1 MINTNITTTI
11 TTITPDMAEELL
23 ALNTKNRN
31 VKQNNV
37 KKLAHTLQM
46 GHWELNGEAIKV
58 AADGTILDGQHRL
71 LACVKAGIPF
81 DTLLIEGLPVSA
93 QDTMD
98 KGSRRSMADT
108 FMLHGYAQ
116 PAKVATLIRAVIA
129 AEKVGLRDA
138 FAYNNGVAVTERE
151 ALERAE
157 REPHLVEIAKIT
169 GSRFGSL
176 GLTGK
181 IAGLLFYT
189 FESIDA
195 EDTQFFFNAL
205 LDPSELATNHPIYQ
219 LRVSLLKIVGNRNRS
234 TANTV
239 LIAALCIKAW
249 NAYRNGETRKLLKFA
264 VGGANPEQF
273 PMPI

>member
-1 MINTNITTTI
+1 M
-11 TTITPDMAEELL
+11 
-23 ALNTKNRN
+23 
-31 VKQNNV
+31 
-37 KKLAHTLQM
+37 
-46 GHWELNGEAIKV
+46 
-58 AADGTILDGQHRL
+58 
-71 LACVKAGIPF
+71 KAGIPF

-116 PAKVATLIRAVIA
+116 SAKVATLVRAVIA
-129 AEKVGLRDA
+129 SEKVGLRDA

-157 REPHLVEIAKIT
+157 REPHLVDIAKIT

-176 GLTGK
+176 GLSGK
-181 IAGLLFYT
+181 VAGLLFYT
-189 FESIDA
+189 FENIDA

-205 LDPSELATNHPIYQ
+205 LDPSGLATNHPIYQ
-219 LRVSLLKIVGNRNRS
+219 LRVSLLKMVGNRNRS

-239 LIAALCIKAW
+239 LVAALCIKAW

>member
-37 KKLAHTLQM
+37 KKLAHALQM

-116 PAKVATLIRAVIA
+116 SAKVATLVRAVIA
-129 AEKVGLRDA
+129 AEKAGLRDA
-138 FAYNNGVAVTERE
+138 FAYNSGVAVTERE

-157 REPHLVEIAKIT
+157 REPRLVDIAKIT
-169 GSRFGSL
+169 GTRFGSL
-176 GLTGK
+176 GLSGK
-181 IAGLLFYT
+181 VAGLLFYT

-219 LRVSLLKIVGNRNRS
+219 LRVSLLKMVGNRNRS

-239 LIAALCIKAW
+239 LVAALCIKAW

-273 PMPI
+273 PMPN

>member
-1 MINTNITTTI
+1 MVNTNITTTI

-129 AEKVGLRDA
+129 AEKAGLRDA

-157 REPHLVEIAKIT
+157 REPHLIDIAKIT